1 MTCSSHGDRRG
12 DSGLLVGQVC
22 RSGRPC
28 GAKTCWHGD
37 AGLRKVLD
45 SVAAGSAELLSGTG
59 VGFAS
64 SCFFTDMLNASN
76 SRGPRSA
83 QRVWPHTA
91 SSQTH
96 SHTHTH
102 VGAHAKK
109 HTSRTNTR
117 QSNKCKQTN
126 KQPRPAIRQCD
137 LTANRGDFFCDTQ
150 SCFVSKLYW
159 NGSNEIKINYR
170 GQFLLLNYISNSK
183 WERKLKTWRIGS
195 HSVF

>member
-22 RSGRPC
+22 RSGRPS

-83 QRVWPHTA
+83 RRVWPHTA
-91 SSQTH
+91 STH
-96 SHTHTH
+96 SHTHTR

-126 KQPRPAIRQCD
+126 KQTTTSRNPPMRF
-137 LTANRGDFFCDTQ
+137 NRKPWWFFFATHNRVSFQ
-150 SCFVSKLYW
+150 SCIEMDQMKSK
-159 NGSNEIKINYR
+159 
-170 GQFLLLNYISNSK
+170 
-183 WERKLKTWRIGS
+183 
-195 HSVF
+195 